1 MMKKA
6 ALILILFGC
15 LAGLSY
21 GKSNHNIGLGI
32 IFGEPTGLSFKIWN
46 RQTVAFD
53 AGAAWSFVGEKD
65 FQVHGD
71 LLFHNFSLFRIETGR
86 MALFYGVGAR
96 IKFAGA
102 NDTADARTIVSL
114 RVPIGISYEF
124 ERTPVEFFIEV
135 VPMLD
140 LIPSTDPNMA
150 GAVGFRYYF

>member
-1 MMKKA
+1 MKKA

-21 GKSNHNIGLGI
+21 GESNHSFGLGI
-32 IFGEPTGLSFKIWN
+32 MLGEPTGITAKVWN
-46 RQTVAFD
+46 KQTVAFD
-53 AGAAWSFVGEKD
+53 AGAAWSFVGSTF

-71 LLFHNFSLFRIETGR
+71 LLFHNFNLFKVETGR
-86 MALFYGVGAR
+86 MALYYGVGAR
-96 IKFAGA
+96 VKFAD
-102 NDTADARTIVSL
+102 DTTVSL

-124 ERTPVEFFIEV
+124 EKTPVELFLEV

-140 LIPSTDPNMA
+140 LVPSTDVSMA